1 MYHSRAN
8 QTDINQNGI
17 LCRCMRTSTTILF
30 ILCLTISVNAKQHL
44 LSANLDSLINLPS
57 AYEITPE
64 HLEKEFINEQFSTNP
79 YFQWLSEL
87 KDRAIFKR
95 SPAANITVNL
105 TILDGKIP
113 IEELVVDFDKGKF
126 LGVTISLFNRGDGG
140 EISDAE
146 FARRF
151 IETGKHLGKQLEARP
166 RKRKGNIRKGIM
178 TDGYTWSSPRG
189 KAVLVCNPD
198 VGDHNNPKAKE
209 FIRMRLARKDAKGI
223 YEAALK
229 ERSQATVRKSK
240 LAANV
245 KENDGYVSIS
255 GLPMVDQGNKGYCV
269 VASAQRLFEYYGIA
283 CDMHQLAQLAQSDP
297 DKGTN
302 SLYINEQLGR
312 IDYLF
317 KTRFKCL
324 AVSHQGTMVEL
335 KDDKYVGKE
344 IPRRSY
350 DKFIITNIEKGIP
363 LLWSMQLG
371 IKPETPKINPQTS
384 GGHMRIIHGYNKV
397 KNEIVFTDSWGAGHN
412 FKTMDADDA
421 YDVTQGLY
429 VMTPTTN

>member
-1 MYHSRAN
+1 MKTQIHIKLY
-8 QTDINQNGI
+8 DILRRRI
-17 LCRCMRTSTTILF
+17 SSAICIISILF
-30 ILCLTISVNAKQHL
+30 LAVSADAQRFE
-44 LSANLDSLINLPS
+44 LSANLDSLVNLPG
-57 AYEITPE
+57 AYKITPE
-64 HLEKEFINEQFSTNP
+64 DLEKEFNNKQFNNNP
-79 YFQWLSEL
+79 YFQWLSES
-87 KDRAIFKR
+87 KNRAIFKR

-105 TILDGKIP
+105 TILDGSIP
-113 IEELVVDFDKGKF
+113 LDELIVDFDNGKF

-140 EISDAE
+140 EISDTE
-146 FARRF
+146 FTRRF
-151 IETGKHLGKQLEARP
+151 VETGKHLGIQLQTRP

-178 TDGYTWSSPRG
+178 TDGYTWSSARG
-189 KAVLVCNPD
+189 KAVLLCNPD
-198 VGDHNNPKAKE
+198 VEDHNNPKTKE

-229 ERSQATVRKSK
+229 ERSQATVRKSR

-245 KENDGYVSIS
+245 RENDGYVSIS

-302 SLYINEQLGR
+302 SLYINQQLGR

-324 AVSHQGTMVEL
+324 AVSHQGKMVEL

-350 DKFIITNIEKGIP
+350 DKFITTNIKKGIP

-371 IKPETPKINPQTS
+371 LKPENPRINPQTS
-384 GGHMRIIHGYNKV
+384 GGHMRIIHGYNIVENK
-397 KNEIVFTDSWGAGHN
+397 IVFTDSWGAGHN